1 MTELR
6 TRDIPLNWDV
16 DESWLPRI
24 EPKAGT
30 MRAPLVADLVER
42 ERELIEDALRK
53 SAGTVSGRTGAAA
66 KLGIPRQTLESKIRK
81 VGIDRHRFRAVQ
93 SRCWTLV
100 VHAEGSA
107 NAEPS
112 ARPPPSTPVMHGNG
126 RGTVVAMGSRI
137 DAVRS
142 VEPMPRRSS

>member
-53 SAGTVSGRTGAAA
+53 SAGT
-66 KLGIPRQTLESKIRK
+66 PRK
-81 VGIDRHRFRAVQ
+81 
-93 SRCWTLV
+93 
-100 VHAEGSA
+100 
-107 NAEPS
+107 
-112 ARPPPSTPVMHGNG
+112 
-126 RGTVVAMGSRI
+126 
-137 DAVRS
+137 
-142 VEPMPRRSS
+142 

>member
-1 MTELR
+1 M
-6 TRDIPLNWDV
+6 NWDV

-81 VGIDRHRFRAVQ
+81 VGIDRHRFRAV
-93 SRCWTLV
+93 
-100 VHAEGSA
+100 
-107 NAEPS
+107 
-112 ARPPPSTPVMHGNG
+112 
-126 RGTVVAMGSRI
+126 
-137 DAVRS
+137 
-142 VEPMPRRSS
+142 

>member
-66 KLGIPRQTLESKIRK
+66 KLGIPRQTLGRRSGRWASTGIASGPFSLAAGHSSSMPK
-81 VGIDRHRFRAVQ
+81 VRRMPNLRLDH
-93 SRCWTLV
+93 
-100 VHAEGSA
+100 H
-107 NAEPS
+107 
-112 ARPPPSTPVMHGNG
+112 
-126 RGTVVAMGSRI
+126 
-137 DAVRS
+137 
-142 VEPMPRRSS
+142 PRRL